1 MSKLERYFIGG
12 IIALMVLAVAA
23 IILGRWLVKPTAPP
37 EEPLSPNAP
46 QIESE
51 TMTARV
57 VDILEEG
64 VKEPGGYPYQRVLL
78 YVEDGSLGGQEIEI
92 EEGTVNIISS
102 ERLFDVGDRVL
113 LLRDETCV
121 AQAGQETCYEHIY
134 IADFVR
140 TTPLLWIVAFFVGL
154 VLLVGRGRGLRSL
167 AGTLLSLLVIFFF
180 ILPMIKAKYDPVMVS
195 VLGASILLLA
205 STYVVYGW
213 NYKAHAAVLGMILSL
228 VMTWGLAALF
238 VSWTHLTGMGQP
250 EEASYLALELGTDLS
265 FRGLVLAGIIIGA
278 LGVLDDVC
286 VGQASAVFELVNA
299 NRDLGWVDLFRS
311 SLNIGRDH
319 IAAMV
324 NTLLLA
330 YVGASLPLMLV
341 FTIYTEPLWY
351 RINRE
356 PITEEIVRTLV
367 GSLGL
372 MLAVPITGL
381 IASLIARWAVRQEE
395 GRAVSNEPVAD
406 DVVIVKAEE

>member
-1 MSKLERYFIGG
+1 MSKLERYLVIGL
-12 IIALMVLAVAA
+12 ITLIVLAVAA
-23 IILGRWLVKPTAPP
+23 IVLGRWLVRFPETP
-37 EEPLSPNAP
+37 EEPPAP
-46 QIESE
+46 DAPVTETE
-51 TMTARV
+51 TMKARV
-57 VDILEEG
+57 VGILEEG
-64 VKEPGGYPYQRVLL
+64 VREPGGYPYQRVLL
-78 YVEDGSLGGQEIEI
+78 HVEDGSLAGQEIEI
-92 EEGTVNIISS
+92 EEGTTNIISS
-102 ERLFDVGDRVL
+102 ERLFAIGDKVL
-113 LLRDETCV
+113 LVRDEMC
-121 AQAGQETCYEHIY
+121 AQGQCYEHIY
-134 IADFVR
+134 IADFIR
-140 TTPLLWIVAFFVGL
+140 TVPVLWITVLFVGL
-154 VLLVGRGRGLRSL
+154 ILLVGRGRGLRSI
-167 AGTLLSLLVIFFF
+167 AGTLLSLVVIFFF
-180 ILPMIKAKYDPVMVS
+180 ILPMIKAKYDPVAVS
-195 VLGASILLLA
+195 ILGSAVLLLA

-213 NYKAHAAVLGMILSL
+213 NYKAHAAVLGMVLTL
-228 VMTWGLAALF
+228 LLTWGLAALF

-250 EEASYLALELGTDLS
+250 EEASYLALEIGTDLN

-299 NRDLGWVDLFRS
+299 NRGLSWMDLFRS
-311 SLNIGRDH
+311 SFNIGRDH

-372 MLAVPITGL
+372 ILAVPITGL

-395 GRAVSNEPVAD
+395 AKRNAEPVA
-406 DVVIVKAEE
+406 